1 MFGVLFFL
9 RVRKGFSEGSETE
22 QENIPPELLAES
34 KLCVSAVQIVQ
45 ETDGPEALV
54 ELEVVK
60 VVELRGG

>member
-1 MFGVLFFL
+1 MFGILFFL
-9 RVRKGFSEGSETE
+9 RVRKPFSEGSETE

-34 KLCVSAVQIVQ
+34 KLSVSAVQIVQ
-45 ETDGPEALV
+45 ESDSPEALV